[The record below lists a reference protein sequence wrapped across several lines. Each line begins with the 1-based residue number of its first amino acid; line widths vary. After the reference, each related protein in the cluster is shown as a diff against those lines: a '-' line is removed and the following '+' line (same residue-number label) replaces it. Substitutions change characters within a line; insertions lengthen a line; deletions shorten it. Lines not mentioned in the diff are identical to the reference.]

1 MSNMSEN
8 NLLNGNNGH
17 FNMDDSSSKPEAQQ
31 SAKAE
36 GKIYFS
42 NGAREILLADN
53 NPKADVITA
62 AKVAGIQAAK
72 RTSEFIP
79 FHHANSLNWVEL
91 DFSSSED
98 HIKIESTVKAVTRSG
113 LEMEALTAVS
123 VAALTILDICK
134 DHDQQ
139 VNIQDIKIVPKV
151 SKKKMLTVKTP
162 LKVGVLV
169 ISDRITAGLADDEVG
184 QMLQSG
190 FAKAGYHANNYSI
203 ISNDADKLIEKVQE
217 WLEQNIELIITTGGN
232 GIGPRDITLTS
243 LEPFFDFRMEGLEQ
257 TLHSIAQVN
266 NNGFYIDRLAAGKI
280 GKTIVICLPIDNALA
295 QDALNVI
302 LPNIHQAFEF

>member
-1 MSNMSEN
+1 MNGMEN
-8 NLLNGNNGH
+8 NKTLTETNGH
-17 FNMDDSSSKPEAQQ
+17 FNMNDSSSKPEAQQ
-31 SAKAE
+31 TAKAE
-36 GKIYFS
+36 GKIFFS
-42 NGAREILLADN
+42 NGARDILLEEN
-53 NPKADVITA
+53 NPKTDVITA

-79 FHHANSLNWVEL
+79 FHHGNALNWVEL
-91 DFSSSED
+91 NFSSGED

-123 VAALTILDICK
+123 VAALTMLDICK
-134 DHDQQ
+134 DYDQE
-139 VNIQDIKIVPKV
+139 VNIQEIKIVHKV

-162 LKVGVLV
+162 IKVGVIV

-184 QMLQSG
+184 QLLQSG
-190 FAKAGYHANNYSI
+190 FANAGYHANNYSV
-203 ISNDADKLIEKVQE
+203 ISNDSDKLIEKVQE

-266 NNGFYIDRLAAGKI
+266 NSGFYIDRLAAGKI
-280 GKTIVICLPIDNALA
+280 GKTIVICLPIDADLA

-302 LPNIHQAFEF
+302 LPNIHRAFEF

>member
-1 MSNMSEN
+1 MVDKNEIIKSN
-8 NLLNGNNGH
+8 GF
-17 FNMDDSSSKPEAQQ
+17 FNMDDSSSNPAAQQ

-36 GKIYFS
+36 GKIFFS
-42 NGAREILLADN
+42 NGAREILLKEN
-53 NPKADVITA
+53 TPKTDVVTA

-72 RTSEFIP
+72 RASEVIP
-79 FHHANSLNWVEL
+79 FHHANTLNWVEL
-91 DFSSSED
+91 NFSAGED
-98 HIKIESTVKAVTRSG
+98 HIKIESTVKAVSRSG

-123 VAALTILDICK
+123 VAALTLLDICK
-134 DHDQQ
+134 EHDQQ
-139 VNIQDIKIVPKV
+139 VNIQDLKLVPKV

-162 LKVGVLV
+162 IKVGIIV

-184 QMLQSG
+184 QLLQSG
-190 FAKAGYHANNYSI
+190 FANAGYHANNYSI
-203 ISNDADKLIEKVQE
+203 ISNDSDKLIEKVQE
-217 WLEQNIELIITTGGN
+217 WLEQSIELIITAGGN

-266 NNGFYIDRLAAGKI
+266 NNGFFVDRLAVGKI
-280 GKTIVICLPIDNALA
+280 GKTIVICLPIDVALA

-302 LPNIHQAFEF
+302 LPNMHQAFEF

>member
-1 MSNMSEN
+1 MVDDKALSEI
-8 NLLNGNNGH
+8 NGY
-17 FNMDDSSSKPEAQQ
+17 FNMDDSSSRPEAQQ

-36 GKIYFS
+36 GKIFFS
-42 NGAREILLADN
+42 NGAREILLEENA
-53 NPKADVITA
+53 PKLDVITA

-72 RTSEFIP
+72 RASEFIP
-79 FHHANSLNWVEL
+79 FHHSTALNWIEL
-91 DFSSSED
+91 DFTSTED
-98 HIKIESTVKAVTRSG
+98 HIKIQSTVKAVTRSG

-123 VAALTILDICK
+123 VAALTILDMCK

-139 VNIQDIKIVPKV
+139 VNIQDIKLIPKV
-151 SKKKMLTVKTP
+151 SKRRMLTVKTA
-162 LKVGVLV
+162 LKVGIIV

-184 QMLQSG
+184 QVLQSG
-190 FAKAGYHANNYSI
+190 FAKEGYHANNYSI

-257 TLHSIAQVN
+257 TLHSIAQVK
-266 NNGFYIDRLAAGKI
+266 NNGFYMDRLAAGKI
-280 GKTIVICLPIDNALA
+280 GKTIVICLPIDITLV
-295 QDALNVI
+295 QDVLNVI

>member
-1 MSNMSEN
+1 MVDKNEIIKSN
-8 NLLNGNNGH
+8 GF
-17 FNMDDSSSKPEAQQ
+17 FNMDDSSSNPAAQQ

-36 GKIYFS
+36 GKIFFS
-42 NGAREILLADN
+42 NGAREILLKENA
-53 NPKADVITA
+53 PKTDVVTA

-72 RTSEFIP
+72 RASEFIP
-79 FHHANSLNWVEL
+79 FHHANTLNWVEL
-91 DFSSSED
+91 NFSAGED
-98 HIKIESTVKAVTRSG
+98 HIKIESTVKAVSRSG

-123 VAALTILDICK
+123 VAALTLLDICK
-134 DHDQQ
+134 EHDQQ
-139 VNIQDIKIVPKV
+139 VNIQDLKLVPKV

-162 LKVGVLV
+162 IKVGIIV

-184 QMLQSG
+184 QLLQSG
-190 FAKAGYHANNYSI
+190 FANAGYHANNYSI
-203 ISNDADKLIEKVQE
+203 ISNDSDKLIEKIQE
-217 WLEQNIELIITTGGN
+217 WLEQSIELIITAGGN

-266 NNGFYIDRLAAGKI
+266 NNGFFVDRLAVGKI
-280 GKTIVICLPIDNALA
+280 GKTIVICLPIDVALA

-302 LPNIHQAFEF
+302 LPNMHQAFEF